1 MTISIDNYLPDY
13 LKETSEDVLKRAI
26 SNAPS
31 NINTMEGDIFLEFC

>member
-31 NINTMEGDIFLEFC
+31 NINIGNCETYL